1 MAVADLPLM
10 GADRQASGI
19 RPFKVLH
26 HFRKLVADKEDTEQV
41 FHIIEATKGR
51 RSLRQAHEFIRS
63 PDGRRFMAESVDIP
77 AMLDDHARWDDC
89 SPGSVAA
96 HYMAFMKRE
105 GLSAAGLVAESHK
118 WAPPENLPQ
127 DQTQWYFDR
136 LRDTHDLFHVL
147 TGYGRDALGEA
158 SLLGF
163 SYEQNHNKG
172 ILFIA
177 YAGARQIKKVS
188 GTKAPLFAAIRES
201 RAHGRAAVKIAHQ
214 DIAALMREDIG
225 AARARLNIGSR
236 GLPSVPRHPSE
247 RRRGARGADARR
259 GRGAGGLGRAQP
271 SIHSSKNRWLAARSS
286 LSCTPSTVS
295 PPTVPIRWNP
305 ICAVSSL
312 RVPVASAAFRAATS
326 GTVTR

>member
-1 MAVADLPLM
+1 MMAVTDLPLV
-10 GADRQASGI
+10 ASDRKTSGF
-19 RPFKVLH
+19 RPLKVLH
-26 HFRKLVADKEDTEQV
+26 HFGKLIEDKEDTEQV

-51 RSLRQAHEFIRS
+51 KSHAQAHAFIRS
-63 PDGRRFMAESVDIP
+63 PEGQRMISGGVDIP
-77 AMLDDHARWDDC
+77 AMLDDHARWADC
-89 SPGSVAA
+89 AAETVAA
-96 HYMAFMKRE
+96 HYIAFMKRE

-118 WAPPENLPQ
+118 WAPPESLPQ

-188 GTKAPLFAAIRES
+188 GTKAPLFAAIKEG
-201 RAHGRAAVKIAHQ
+201 RALGRAAAKIAHQ

-225 AARARLNIGSR
+225 EARKRLNIGKPEVYR
-236 GLPSVPRHPSE
+236 QCLAILQGEGVAREQLTLG
-247 RRRGARGADARR
+247 GA
-259 GRGAGGLGRAQP
+259 Q
-271 SIHSSKNRWLAARSS
+271 AA
-286 LSCTPSTVS
+286 
-295 PPTVPIRWNP
+295 
-305 ICAVSSL
+305 
-312 RVPVASAAFRAATS
+312 
-326 GTVTR
+326 